1 MGVQGYI
8 EEYFAP
14 DNEEVCRLRRSDYIL
29 MLAKSQ
35 RLSRVDFS
43 SFFKSGKRFHSDEA
57 TIVFSPASTL
67 HGSVVISKKVFKRA
81 VDRNLARRRVYA
93 LLQAATKHNNQ
104 TGVYI
109 VILKPGYK
117 QLTKAQS
124 LVAIKT
130 LIEKTFGK

>member
-1 MGVQGYI
+1 
-8 EEYFAP
+8 
-14 DNEEVCRLRRSDYIL
+14 
-29 MLAKSQ
+29 MLAKSE

-43 SFFKSGKRFHSDEA
+43 SFFKSGKHFHSDVA
-57 TIVFSPASTL
+57 TIVFSPTPTV

-93 LLQAATKHNNQ
+93 LLQSATKHNNQ

-109 VILKPGYK
+109 VVLKPAYK

-124 LVAIKT
+124 LVEIQT
-130 LIEKTFGK
+130 LIERTRTKH